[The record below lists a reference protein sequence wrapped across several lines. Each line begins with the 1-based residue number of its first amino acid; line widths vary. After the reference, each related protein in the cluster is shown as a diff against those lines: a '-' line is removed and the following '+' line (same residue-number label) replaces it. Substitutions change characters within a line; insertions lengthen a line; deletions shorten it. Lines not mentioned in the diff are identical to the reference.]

1 MKLAPTQRHDPVAY
15 DAELGQWFVFAY
27 DEVRALLVDERLT
40 PDRMHGFAQRAP
52 ARALDAVRSQAPWFV
67 GAPQDGSDWIGPIV
81 HAGLRK
87 PDGDAFKDAIAK
99 AAGELLQPLIQQ
111 TRFDLVSDYALALSG
126 WMLADFLGV
135 DRREA
140 GRLVEWGQDVI
151 AFLNDIEITADGAER
166 MARSSRAMVDHA
178 RDVLARRGAGAHDG
192 FLDLAARAARDKGRE
207 LDDGA
212 IASITLPLA
221 TGYVDAA
228 QLVAITA
235 WLLLSHPD
243 QRSRLAAD
251 PRLLG
256 GAVSEALR
264 FGSPVALVPRTAL
277 APITVRAHVIEA
289 GERLQL
295 SIASANRDPG
305 RFPAP
310 DRFDIGRAQSGALG
324 FGHGRRSC
332 IAAGLARTHTAV
344 AVDVLF
350 REAQGLAIDADAHV
364 TWSPLPGLHALQSC
378 PVSCSPHP
386 VTAR

>member
-52 ARALDAVRSQAPWFV
+52 ARALEAVRSQAPWFV

-81 HAGLRK
+81 HAGLRR
-87 PDGDAFKDAIAK
+87 PDGGAAK
-99 AAGELLQPLIQQ
+99 GAVERAARELLMPLVQRP
-111 TRFDLVSDYALALSG
+111 RFDLVNDYALALSG
-126 WMLADFLGV
+126 WMLADLLGV
-135 DRREA
+135 ERRDA
-140 GRLVEWGQDVI
+140 GRLIEWGQDVI
-151 AFLNDIEITADGAER
+151 TFFNDVEITADSAER
-166 MARSSRAMVDHA
+166 MALSSRAMVDHA
-178 RDVLARRGAGAHDG
+178 RDALAKRRGGTHDG
-192 FLDLAARAARDKGRE
+192 FLDLAARAAHDKGRE
-207 LDDGA
+207 LEDAA
-212 IASITLPLA
+212 IASITLPVV

-228 QLVAITA
+228 QLVAITI

-251 PRLLG
+251 PRLL
-256 GAVSEALR
+256 AATVSEALR

-277 APITVRAHVIEA
+277 EPITVRGHLIEA

-295 SIASANRDPG
+295 SIAAANRDAT
-305 RFPAP
+305 RFPSP
-310 DRFDIGRAQSGALG
+310 DRFDIGRAQNGALG

-332 IAAGLARTHTAV
+332 IAAGLARTHAAV

-350 REAQGLAIDADAHV
+350 GQAQELALDPDGAV
-364 TWSPLPGLHALQSC
+364 TWSPLPGLHALRSC
-378 PVSCSPHP
+378 PVIP
-386 VTAR
+386 A